1 MPRFTIV
8 REERTQSDG
17 PWTIVSSQTMDT
29 GATRYRVV
37 TDMDNVH
44 AGWLGISPHRRIV
57 VHEWDV

>member
-17 PWTIVSSQTMDT
+17 PWTLVSSQIMDT
-29 GATRYRVV
+29 GATRYRVAM
-37 TDMDNVH
+37 DMDAVH
-44 AGWLGISPHRRIV
+44 SAWLGNSPHRRVV